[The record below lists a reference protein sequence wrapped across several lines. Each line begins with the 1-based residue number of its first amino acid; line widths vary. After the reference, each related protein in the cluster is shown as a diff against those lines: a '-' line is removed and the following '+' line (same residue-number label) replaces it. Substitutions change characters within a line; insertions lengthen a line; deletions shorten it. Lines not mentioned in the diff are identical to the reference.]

1 MDLTLFIILIAV
13 AYFIGSTVEKRHFKS
28 IREREQT
35 WLNIPMVNQ
44 DFIPDAAEVQRV
56 ELVSGSVVVSA
67 DYFKKTLSTMLS
79 LIGGNI
85 AVAESVLDRARREAV
100 LRMREQAPD
109 ANMVVQMRIQTCELF
124 PWQVEAIAYGTA
136 VYYNR

>member
-44 DFIPDAAEVQRV
+44 DFIPDAADVQRV

-109 ANMVVQMRIQTCELF
+109 ANMVVQMRIQTCELM